1 MRPVPSSTH
10 DELDVMNPTTATS
23 ANTRER
29 VQERDQLPSLDVVRS
44 TLARLRAEAGPSDW
58 IVPRLSEAMGVPV
71 SGLAECLGRLGVE
84 VVVAAHAGVPRKLIA
99 QSEGAPSL
107 TVVTIAARHCVVLP
121 DPWDEAQLQRACAET
136 AMVLEPIAAP
146 QDVLRAW
153 TLALSE
159 SEHESP
165 AHGPGPGSARGT
177 ASSRRPSPAVG
188 SPSSAGGPKVRDAEV
203 DVVAFVDGAIGDAL
217 DRGAS
222 DVHFECDRAGLTV
235 RLRMDGVLETAQR
248 LEGRDHAQACLS
260 RIKVMAQLDITE
272 TRVPQDGRMRWDI
285 GGHALDVRVSV
296 MPCIHGEDAVLRL
309 LDKRR
314 LTGVQDHVRLETL
327 GFAQRT
333 VDLLRGLA
341 QQPSG
346 MVLVTGPTGS
356 GKTTTVYAALA
367 ETAEGIEKIIT
378 IEDPVEYELP
388 GVLQIPVHERKGL
401 TFAKGLRSILRHDPD
416 KILVGEIRD
425 SDTAEIAVQSALTGH
440 LVFTTVHANA
450 VADVIGRFRHFGLD
464 MFGFMSA
471 LNGVIVQRL
480 LRSLCAHCPGLR
492 PPTAEEQTLLGQLG
506 FCAVAHLPVALGCPH
521 CRQSGYSG
529 RHVVAEVHVINDAWR
544 DVVLGGASP
553 SVLRAQAAQRGEASL
568 LQLAV
573 QGVLQGRTT
582 MEEVRRVVGF
592 VV

>member
-1 MRPVPSSTH
+1 LSPR
-10 DELDVMNPTTATS
+10 DESEVMNPTPAIPAS
-23 ANTRER
+23 R
-29 VQERDQLPSLDVVRS
+29 RDRDRPPTWDAVRS
-44 TLARLRAEAGPSDW
+44 TLARLRAEATPNDW

-71 SGLAECLGRLGVE
+71 SDLADGLGHLGVE
-84 VVVAAHAGVPRKLIA
+84 VVVVAHAGVPRKLI
-99 QSEGAPSL
+99 SPSGGAPAL
-107 TVVTIAARHCVVLP
+107 PVVTIAGRDCVVLP
-121 DPWDEAQLQRACAET
+121 DPWDEAQLQRACAQA

-146 QDVLRAW
+146 LDVLSAW
-153 TLALSE
+153 TLALGE
-159 SEHESP
+159 SERASP
-165 AHGPGPGSARGT
+165 AREPETAAAQGAVSSLRTRQAAGSSPEAGSRHGG
-177 ASSRRPSPAVG
+177 
-188 SPSSAGGPKVRDAEV
+188 DAEV
-203 DVVAFVDGAIGDAL
+203 DVVAFVDRAIGDAL
-217 DRGAS
+217 ERGAS

-235 RLRMDGVLETAQR
+235 RLRMDGVLETARR

-272 TRVPQDGRMRWDI
+272 TRVPQDGRMRWAASA
-285 GGHALDVRVSV
+285 HALDIRVSV

-314 LTGVQDHVRLETL
+314 LTGMQDHVRLETL

-480 LRSLCAHCPGLR
+480 LRTLCAHCSGLR
-492 PPTAEEQTLLGQLG
+492 PATAEEQAFFSQQG
-506 FCAVAHLPVALGCPH
+506 FGAVTQVPMAVGCPH

-529 RHVVAEVHVINDAWR
+529 RHVVAEVHVIDDAWR
-544 DVVLGGASP
+544 DLVLSGAPP
-553 SVLRAQAAQRGEASL
+553 SALRVQAAQRGEASL
-568 LQLAV
+568 LQISV

-582 MEEVRRVVGF
+582 VEEVRRVVGF
-592 VV
+592 VA